1 MELGAF
7 VEEELE
13 EIDVDLELEVD
24 LELDGNVEVEV
35 EVEVDQ
41 PELGLVVVVVV
52 DLLDLVVVVGHCST
66 ICHLECIS
74 LNDLVKD
81 RGMP

>member
-13 EIDVDLELEVD
+13 ENDVDLELEVD
-24 LELDGNVEVEV
+24 LELDGIV

-41 PELGLVVVVVV
+41 PELVELGLVVVV